1 MKLDTIKL
9 MFNMVDICNNLD
21 IQIIHGWGE
30 ERGLETDD
38 LNVATVKLVAH
49 ESEGQ
54 LQRK

>member
-1 MKLDTIKL
+1 
-9 MFNMVDICNNLD
+9 MVDICNNLD